1 MKSNS
6 RLLESRIYYGH
17 FLSSNRPS
25 LTQRAKLR
33 VLPKKLPLFK
43 GVTPKKNNQKKNE
56 AQKNIFW
63 GGKIWNTPNLPTI
76 PPSKNWK
83 KTQTYRT
90 EDPMQEKGCARFH
103 WQTLWPKDFLAI
115 SAAISFCRPS
125 RGVRYAS
132 DVLEASHNVGPGR
145 KKHCNLSNLSK
156 FYLFDFHAFW
166 NKALIS

>member
-43 GVTPKKNNQKKNE
+43 GVTPQKNNQKKNE

-83 KTQTYRT
+83 KNTNVPDWGSNAGKRLRKVPLTNT
-90 EDPMQEKGCARFH
+90 LAKGFPCNFSCH
-103 WQTLWPKDFLAI
+103 KFLQA
-115 SAAISFCRPS
+115 
-125 RGVRYAS
+125 VK
-132 DVLEASHNVGPGR
+132 GR
-145 KKHCNLSNLSK
+145 KVCLRRFGSVSQCGSGAKKTLQPFQSFQIIFVWFPCILK
-156 FYLFDFHAFW
+156 
-166 NKALIS
+166 